1 LGNKLKK
8 YLVKTRIYDA
18 FGLVGTMQ
26 KTVTTRT
33 RAQAAKAV
41 DDTIA
46 GQYFTS
52 IEVTRAK

>member
-1 LGNKLKK
+1 MKK